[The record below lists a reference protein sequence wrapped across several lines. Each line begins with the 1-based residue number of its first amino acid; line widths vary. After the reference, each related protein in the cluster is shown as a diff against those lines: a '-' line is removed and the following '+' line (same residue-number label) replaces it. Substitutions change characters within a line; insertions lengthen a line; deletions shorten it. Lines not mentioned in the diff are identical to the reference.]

1 MRVAD
6 ECAGDFFG
14 FDEPFEREMTF
25 QRGAARSGSLTMKT
39 ILTLTALL
47 GFTLAVFADHWPMW
61 RGAKGDGTCTESNLP
76 ETWSAAENV
85 AWKVKL
91 PDRGNSTPVIWGE
104 RLFLTQAIEKEGKR
118 LLLCFDKKTG
128 KQLWDSGTIYREK
141 ELTHATNP
149 YCAASPATD
158 GERVIVFH
166 ASAGVFCY
174 DMNGKELWKRTDLG
188 KQHHIWG
195 NGTSPVIAE
204 DRVFLNFGP
213 GAKTVLYAFD
223 KKTGKTLWEHH
234 EPGGDSGV
242 SGNKNWLGSWSDPLL
257 RKIGDHEELLMSY
270 PGRACAF
277 DPMNGKERWTCGG
290 LTKLVYNSPVF
301 ADGLM
306 IAMCGYGGSAM
317 AIKPGGSGDVTE
329 KNRLWYEPKV
339 QQRIGSGVVYQGHHY
354 ILTDGGI
361 LECRDIQTGK
371 LVFNERVKGP
381 GPTGQ
386 NWSSLVLSADGK
398 LYAANQGGDCFVF
411 KAAPKYELL
420 ATNTLG
426 EKIIA
431 SIAVSD
437 GHLFIRSYQN
447 LWCIGK

>member
-1 MRVAD
+1 MNAPR
-6 ECAGDFFG
+6 
-14 FDEPFEREMTF
+14 
-25 QRGAARSGSLTMKT
+25 
-39 ILTLTALL
+39 LL
-47 GFTLAVFADHWPMW
+47 SFLLLCPLISSFADNWPMW
-61 RGAKGDGTCTESNLP
+61 RGANGDGTCTESGLP
-76 ETWSAAENV
+76 EKWSTTENV
-85 AWKVKL
+85 LWKVAL
-91 PDRGNSTPVIWGE
+91 PDRGNSTPVIWGDK
-104 RLFLTQAIEKEGKR
+104 LFLTQAIEKEGKR

-128 KQLWDSGTIYREK
+128 KPLWDAGIIYREK

-174 DMNGKELWKRTDLG
+174 DMDGKELWKRTDLG

-195 NGTSPVIAE
+195 NGTSPVISG

-213 GAKTVLYAFD
+213 GPKTAMICFD
-223 KKTGKTLWEHH
+223 KKTGKTLWQHD
-234 EPGGDSGV
+234 EPGGDSGEA
-242 SGNKNWLGSWSDPLL
+242 GNKNWLGSWSDPIV
-257 RKIGDHEELLMSY
+257 RNVGNRDELLMSY

-277 DPMNGKERWTCGG
+277 DPMTGKELWTCEG
-290 LTKLVYNSPVF
+290 LTKLVYNSPLFV
-301 ADGLM
+301 DGVM
-306 IAMCGYGGSAM
+306 IAMCGYGGSAL
-317 AIKPGGSGDVTE
+317 AVKCGGSGDVTE
-329 KNRLWYEPKV
+329 KKRLWFEPRI
-339 QQRIGSGVVYQGHHY
+339 QQRIGSGVIHAGHHY

-361 LECRDIQTGK
+361 FECRDVKTGK

-386 NWSSLVLSADGK
+386 NWSSLVLTADQK

-411 KAAPKYELL
+411 KAAPKFELL
-420 ATNTLG
+420 ATNSLG
-426 EKIIA
+426 EKIIG

-437 GHLFIRSYQN
+437 GRLYIRGYKN